1 MYVLFSSGNDAD
13 SRSRSVSGPMQDPG
27 PVRAITVARTTHD
40 RQGVGSQSPDES
52 DQDED
57 EDESESG
64 GKILSQTPGKVGHRA
79 KGKVA
84 DPDVSSL
91 GGKKQQRSHWV
102 IPNKA
107 NINFCINVQELIT
120 KLKCGQLLTA
130 DEVYSAPEWHGF
142 QRDHPRREVCVCFKT
157 WNVPYVHEMLF

>member
-1 MYVLFSSGNDAD
+1 MHPHFLLMYVLFSSGNDAN
-13 SRSRSVSGPMQDPG
+13 SRSHSVSGPMQDPG
-27 PVRAITVARTTHD
+27 SIHAITVAQTTHD
-40 RQGVGSQSPDES
+40 RQDVGSQSPDES
-52 DQDED
+52 NQDED

-64 GKILSQTPGKVGHRA
+64 HKILSQTLGKVGHQA

-142 QRDHPRREVCVCFKT
+142 EKDHPK
-157 WNVPYVHEMLF
+157 